1 MKSLRLE
8 DFMYKIDFK
17 KYLIYRKTRFQE
29 YKTFIEI
36 GFIRKIKKHC
46 MDKPIRFAY

>member
-17 KYLIYRKTRFQE
+17 KYLIYKEKLDSINT
-29 YKTFIEI
+29 KLIIEI
-36 GFIRKIKKHC
+36 GLIRKIKKHC
-46 MDKPIRFAY
+46 MD